1 MDCSCSRKFTSQRR
15 HGFTLVELLVVIG
28 IIALLISILLPSLNR
43 AREEGRR
50 TVCLTG
56 LRSFGQV
63 LNMYASANQGRVP
76 LGYASTKHAGYMVHD
91 SGMTS
96 GFLVLGVLYESGYF
110 KDGASAYYCPSNTDT
125 RWMYNTAENP
135 WPPPSNTYC
144 RLGMTVRP
152 EVEFT
157 GMIPKNPGS
166 TWDSPLFRGKFPVIS
181 NMKDKAIAAEMFGE
195 PFNAGVAVDPTVLRH
210 KKNLI
215 NVYYADNSAGAI
227 TADSIDPSDNKSI
240 MDLLKQLKSMGSTI
254 PSGQTMND
262 IYLDEI
268 NTPNRGMWH
277 KFDIQK

>member
-1 MDCSCSRKFTSQRR
+1 MSCLRKLKSQRR
-15 HGFTLVELLVVIG
+15 RRFTLVELLVVIG
-28 IIALLISILLPSLNR
+28 IIALLISILLPSLSR

-63 LNMYASANQGRVP
+63 LNMYASANNGRVP

-96 GFLVLGVLYESGYF
+96 GFLVLGVLYESGYL
-110 KDGASAYYCPSNTDT
+110 KDGVQAYYCPSNTDS

-135 WPPPSNTYC
+135 WPPPSNTYT

-157 GMIPKNPGS
+157 GTIPKKSPGS
-166 TWDSPLFRGKFPVIS
+166 PWDAPQVRGSFPVLS

-195 PFNAGVAVDPTVLRH
+195 PFNASVAVDPTVLRH

-215 NVYYADNSAGAI
+215 NVYYADNSAGAVS
-227 TADSIDPSDNKSI
+227 ADSIDPSDNKSI
-240 MDLLKQLKSMGSTI
+240 MDLLKQLKAMGSTI

-268 NTPNRGMWH
+268 KIPNRGMWH
-277 KFDIQK
+277 KFDIEK